1 MTQRETIAALTA
13 ALKGMVANF
22 RPFTMKPIGAEGS
35 HARIEQDSQTEAYR
49 EARRALDMVGEKSDT

>member
-1 MTQRETIAALTA
+1 MTQRETIVALTA

-35 HARIEQDSQTEAYR
+35 QARIEQQQQIDAYR
-49 EARRALDMVGEKSDT
+49 LATETLAKAEGRA